1 MEYKMEELLPIVAE
15 LAQKYT
21 SGESSSITY
30 ERAAYLMEGILY
42 CLAEAGEEE
51 GILPA
56 EGQSA
61 WQAYLAGTEKV
72 REKLQMAKKEYERL
86 FPGFCAYGSE
96 NYSDTVLKGLAEFFK
111 WYDPVLAPQETI
123 LTLDYPVLK
132 DLSAYSGI
140 DAIWLYLQC
149 ICLEQK
155 FMGAFEERCV
165 REVLTGY
172 DRHYE
177 KQFYNICSVLLRHVL
192 RKGLKEEELKAASK
206 QELLQRM
213 EELLGLLVREG
224 FQGDQMLFSYLKLD
238 LKDFVTALVLE
249 RETIVQM
256 E

>member
-56 EGQSA
+56 ERQSA
-61 WQAYLAGTEKV
+61 RQAYLAGTEKV

-86 FPGFCAYGSE
+86 FPSFCTYGNE

-111 WYDPVLAPQETI
+111 WYD
-123 LTLDYPVLK
+123 PVLK

-172 DRHYE
+172 DRHYQ

-206 QELLQRM
+206 QELLQRL
-213 EELLGLLVREG
+213 EELLELLVREG
-224 FQGDQMLFSYLKLD
+224 FQGDQELFSYLKLD